1 LELQAEPSGRGIA
14 GKILLS
20 AAGKPSQIHL
30 KVRLPL
36 QYALSRVTVNGHDV
50 KVAGKRNDTVLIS
63 TGQQKQFDIRAQY
76 DAS

>member
-14 GKILLS
+14 GKIFLA

-30 KVRLPL
+30 KLRLPV
-36 QYALSRVTVNGHDV
+36 QYALSRVTVNAGEA
-50 KVAGKRNDTVLIS
+50 KLAGKRNDTVLIS
-63 TGQQKQFDIRAQY
+63 TCQQKQFDIRAQY